1 MSLNVLNYILIKIW
15 DNRTIFLVPQCP
27 PFARFWEM
35 VQFSKAAPGNPAR
48 CIKKAPKRGLF
59 RRSRPMI
66 PGRPIV
72 LRGNDPEYPAGV
84 PFPDLEFL
92 TLALVEG
99 PAYNILLRS
108 SKTPGI

>member
-1 MSLNVLNYILIKIW
+1 
-15 DNRTIFLVPQCP
+15 
-27 PFARFWEM
+27 
-35 VQFSKAAPGNPAR
+35 
-48 CIKKAPKRGLF
+48 
-59 RRSRPMI
+59 MI